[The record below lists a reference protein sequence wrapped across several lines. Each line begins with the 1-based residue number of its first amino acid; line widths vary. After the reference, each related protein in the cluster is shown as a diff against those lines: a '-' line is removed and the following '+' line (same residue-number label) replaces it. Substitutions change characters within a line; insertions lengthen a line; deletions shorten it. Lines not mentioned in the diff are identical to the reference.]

1 MDCSK
6 NVYILAINIQ
16 MLITHSNIKTLKPI
30 STMDYDPS
38 EEFSKSSVNGQHL
51 FRNKEMNKKQTIL
64 WGIFFYIVI
73 FIVLG
78 ILGTLTYIV
87 DYVL

>member
-1 MDCSK
+1 MK
-6 NVYILAINIQ
+6 
-16 MLITHSNIKTLKPI
+16 
-30 STMDYDPS
+30 
-38 EEFSKSSVNGQHL
+38 
-51 FRNKEMNKKQTIL
+51 NKEINKKEFIL

>member
-1 MDCSK
+1 
-6 NVYILAINIQ
+6 
-16 MLITHSNIKTLKPI
+16 
-30 STMDYDPS
+30 MDYDPS
-38 EEFSKSSVNGQHL
+38 EVFSKSSVNGQHL
-51 FRNKEMNKKQTIL
+51 FRNKEMNKKQMIL